1 VAQPRTSATLI
12 SGFAALALLL
22 GAIGVYGVLSYGVS
36 QRKREIGIRMAIGA
50 EPSSVR
56 RMVLSRAA
64 RLVMAGVIAGLG
76 LAWIAGSVLKGFVF
90 GVSVRDPLSYVLV
103 PVGFVLVGLLA
114 GWLPARRAT
123 RVSPVEVMR
132 QE

>member
-1 VAQPRTSATLI
+1 
-12 SGFAALALLL
+12 
-22 GAIGVYGVLSYGVS
+22 
-36 QRKREIGIRMAIGA
+36 MAIGA
-50 EPSSVR
+50 EPGAVR
-56 RMVLSRAA
+56 RMVLRRAA
-64 RLVMAGVIAGLG
+64 GLVAAGVIVGLG
-76 LAWIAGSVLKGFVF
+76 LAWIASSTLKRFVF

-103 PVGFVLVGLLA
+103 PLGFVLVGLLA